1 MDMSAIIVP
10 KSDQINADDL
20 QGGRTVTVTVAKVAI
35 RGGQEQPISIHLNE
49 TDKVYRPC
57 KSMCR
62 VLAQA
67 WGLDSAKYAGKSMTL
82 YTDPTVKFGP
92 LAVGGIRISHMS
104 HIDGPMVMALTA
116 TKGVKKSFKVLP
128 LEVRRE
134 QADKVADGVTALI
147 ERIKAC
153 DPANLLSITDDPAV
167 VKQRTWLAK
176 NRPEL
181 AAEVDAVLDASRP
194 VNEDDPFGLPEID
207 QEKRGDADMGETHTD
222 PDPQHRKLADIMITG
237 IRNANGDVDAIGEIM
252 DAQRDAMKE
261 WPAALKQEVYDEHNI
276 ALGRGDA

>member
-20 QGGRTVTVTVAKVAI
+20 QGGRTVTVSVKEVRI
-35 RGGQEQPISIHLNE
+35 KGGQEQPISIHLNE

-67 WGLDSAKYAGKSMTL
+67 WGLDSAKYVGKSMTL

-128 LEVRRE
+128 LEVRRQDRE
-134 QADKVADGVTALI
+134 YTQ
-147 ERIKAC
+147 E
-153 DPANLLSITDDPAV
+153 
-167 VKQRTWLAK
+167 
-176 NRPEL
+176 
-181 AAEVDAVLDASRP
+181 AAEQDLRVCTNLDDLKGTWTMKAMAPHRAALQSVLDECKQKLA
-194 VNEDDPFGLPEID
+194 EPEQGRAD
-207 QEKRGDADMGETHTD
+207 TDMGEAHTD

-237 IRNANGDVDAIGEIM
+237 IRKANGDVDAIGEIM

-261 WPAALKQEVYDEHNI
+261 WPAALREEVYAAQNA
-276 ALGRGDA
+276 ALGREQAK